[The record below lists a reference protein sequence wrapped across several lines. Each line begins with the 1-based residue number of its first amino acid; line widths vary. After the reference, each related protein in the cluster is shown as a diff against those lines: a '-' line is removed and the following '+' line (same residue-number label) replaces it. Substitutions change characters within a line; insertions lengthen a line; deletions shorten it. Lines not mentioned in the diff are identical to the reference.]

1 MSNITKKA
9 LASSLKKILS
19 KKEFNKITINDI
31 TEDCGVN
38 RQTFYYHFKD
48 IYDLLEWIYTNEVI
62 GKIKN
67 LETDNPTENWQQEFL
82 YVFEYIIENKKFVYN
97 IYYSVS
103 RSFFLNFVYQ
113 QTNLVLTKAVN
124 EKSKNMN
131 IDEKNKKF
139 IADFYKYAFVGLVQE
154 WIENGMEENPEEII
168 NKLSLMLDGNFDNAI
183 NKAMISCKNNG
194 NVAEDHFSRINN
206 TIEVGNG
213 ALREVE
219 DYMLTRYACYLIA
232 ENGDPRKEQIA
243 FAQSYFAV
251 QTRKQE
257 LIEERISYI
266 ERTEARGKLRESEKR
281 LSQNIYERGVDDAGF
296 GRIRSKGDQALFGG
310 FTTKQMKERLGVQDK
325 RPLADFL
332 PTLTIAAKNLATE
345 MTNYNVEEKDLQGE
359 CAITVEH
366 VENNT
371 SVRDMLGQRGI
382 KPEDLPASE
391 DIKKLERRVKREEKK
406 LAEQSGKLTNE

>member
-67 LETDNPTENWQQEFL
+67 LETDNPTENQQQEFL

-97 IYYSVS
+97 TYYSVS

-183 NKAMISCKNNG
+183 
-194 NVAEDHFSRINN
+194 
-206 TIEVGNG
+206 
-213 ALREVE
+213 
-219 DYMLTRYACYLIA
+219 
-232 ENGDPRKEQIA
+232 
-243 FAQSYFAV
+243 
-251 QTRKQE
+251 
-257 LIEERISYI
+257 
-266 ERTEARGKLRESEKR
+266 KR
-281 LSQNIYERGVDDAGF
+281 LSFQ
-296 GRIRSKGDQALFGG
+296 
-310 FTTKQMKERLGVQDK
+310 TKKQ
-325 RPLADFL
+325 F
-332 PTLTIAAKNLATE
+332 
-345 MTNYNVEEKDLQGE
+345 
-359 CAITVEH
+359 C
-366 VENNT
+366 
-371 SVRDMLGQRGI
+371 
-382 KPEDLPASE
+382 
-391 DIKKLERRVKREEKK
+391 KKIIQTAFFVY
-406 LAEQSGKLTNE
+406 

>member
-97 IYYSVS
+97 TYYSVS

-124 EKSKNMN
+124 EKSKNLN

-168 NKLSLMLDGNFDNAI
+168 NKLNEYDEKLSN
-183 NKAMISCKNNG
+183 STNNDEIKDIIRDM
-194 NVAEDHFSRINN
+194 N
-206 TIEVGNG
+206 
-213 ALREVE
+213 
-219 DYMLTRYACYLIA
+219 
-232 ENGDPRKEQIA
+232 
-243 FAQSYFAV
+243 
-251 QTRKQE
+251 
-257 LIEERISYI
+257 
-266 ERTEARGKLRESEKR
+266 
-281 LSQNIYERGVDDAGF
+281 NIY
-296 GRIRSKGDQALFGG
+296 K
-310 FTTKQMKERLGVQDK
+310 DK
-325 RPLADFL
+325 
-332 PTLTIAAKNLATE
+332 
-345 MTNYNVEEKDLQGE
+345 
-359 CAITVEH
+359 
-366 VENNT
+366 
-371 SVRDMLGQRGI
+371 
-382 KPEDLPASE
+382 E
-391 DIKKLERRVKREEKK
+391 DIKMVKI
-406 LAEQSGKLTNE
+406 S

>member
-38 RQTFYYHFKD
+38 
-48 IYDLLEWIYTNEVI
+48 TNEVI

-97 IYYSVS
+97 TYYSVS

-183 NKAMISCKNNG
+183 
-194 NVAEDHFSRINN
+194 
-206 TIEVGNG
+206 
-213 ALREVE
+213 
-219 DYMLTRYACYLIA
+219 
-232 ENGDPRKEQIA
+232 
-243 FAQSYFAV
+243 
-251 QTRKQE
+251 
-257 LIEERISYI
+257 
-266 ERTEARGKLRESEKR
+266 KR
-281 LSQNIYERGVDDAGF
+281 LSF
-296 GRIRSKGDQALFGG
+296 
-310 FTTKQMKERLGVQDK
+310 
-325 RPLADFL
+325 
-332 PTLTIAAKNLATE
+332 
-345 MTNYNVEEKDLQGE
+345 
-359 CAITVEH
+359 
-366 VENNT
+366 
-371 SVRDMLGQRGI
+371 
-382 KPEDLPASE
+382 
-391 DIKKLERRVKREEKK
+391 
-406 LAEQSGKLTNE
+406 